1 MQRLAL
7 HVLVREAQH
16 VLAQEEHLRQP
27 AMLST
32 IREYSS
38 AEDSHRTLLTQES
51 PTERGK
57 YAHSANGTVKGS
69 ALHCEGCGCG
79 QK

>member
-57 YAHSANGTVKGS
+57 YPHSVRTAPLREV
-69 ALHCEGCGCG
+69 HCEGCGCG